1 MVAISSIILIRLA
14 IAAGLEA
21 ALFIS
26 NKNERAASAG
36 RRPAAS

>member
-21 ALFIS
+21 ALFIA
-26 NKNERAASAG
+26 NKNERTAAT
-36 RRPAAS
+36 RRAP